1 MLAHASPSP
10 ARVPR
15 EGRNVPPTLY
25 YNPENGDLRDEIFEW
40 ALPLEK
46 YTVGVTAPLF
56 VRCQLHGKVEIV
68 DNVTTVPSIPNHAL
82 LLGFARAL
90 LAASHPSC
98 AEYRARAGRLAAA
111 AYIQAVNA
119 EPRAVRPLR
128 SYTLLEDLLGV
139 SLAAAVAALAALS
152 VPTLPTG
159 ITRLAYGVVLDR
171 VTGELTIWR
180 SETPV
185 RRHLIPLP
193 ADGQWLLA
201 PCRAHGWDYHG
212 TLPKGATTAL
222 VSLGRVMLAAAC
234 TSCEDYRA
242 RASLLT
248 LPSEIPASGSS
259 PLGVITAFIETAA
272 LFNRVSQNV
281 GWVVA
286 RHLSAIADA
295 LGNT

>member
-1 MLAHASPSP
+1 M
-10 ARVPR
+10 
-15 EGRNVPPTLY
+15 PPTLY
-25 YNPENGDLRDEIFEW
+25 YNPENGDLRDEIFV

-68 DNVTTVPSIPNHAL
+68 DNVTTVPWMPNHAL

-128 SYTLLEDLLGV
+128 SYTSSLKIFLGA

-159 ITRLAYGVVLDR
+159 ITRLVPGVVLDR

-193 ADGQWLLA
+193 ATAVVACPLPG
-201 PCRAHGWDYHG
+201 PRWDYHG
-212 TLPKGATTAL
+212 MLPQGATTAL

-242 RASLLT
+242 RASLLM
-248 LPSEIPASGSS
+248 LPSEIPASGRS
-259 PLGVITAFIETAA
+259 PLGVMTVFIETAA
-272 LFNRVSQNV
+272 LLTRVSQNV

-295 LGNT
+295 LGSA